1 MRHGWNE
8 VLLNGVAQWVSVR
21 GAAEAPLLVF
31 LHGGPGG
38 AEYGPRRHYLGAL
51 EQRWLVVEWEQRGAG
66 RSFRGDETAATLSL
80 DLLVDDAVA
89 LVQHC
94 RAAYPGQA
102 LVLVGHSFGTVL
114 GVRAAQRVP
123 ALIDAY
129 VGVGQVVNWALQEQR
144 SYAWALAEAHRQEDA
159 KAVAALES
167 IGEPVA
173 GLYSSGRRGV
183 ETQRRWLGALGGVT
197 ADPSFLTAWVR
208 SIVLARGYPFGAKL
222 RFSKGM
228 ARSMDLVWPQLASSV
243 DFARDA
249 CTLDVPVHLV
259 AGSTD
264 RITGL
269 DQVQPW
275 FDALQAPAKSLV
287 VLEGVGH
294 LSLYEAP
301 DRFVAALDEVR
312 TTAAL

>member
-1 MRHGWNE
+1 
-8 VLLNGVAQWVSVR
+8 VR
-21 GAAEAPLLVF
+21 GPDDAPLLVF

-38 AEYGPRRHYLGAL
+38 AEYGPRRHYLGSL
-51 EQRWLVVEWEQRGAG
+51 EQRWLVVDWEQRGAG
-66 RSFRGDETAATLSL
+66 RSFRGDETAATQSP

-94 RAAYPGQA
+94 RTEYPRQA
-102 LVLVGHSFGTVL
+102 LVLVGHSFGTLL
-114 GVRAAQRVP
+114 GVRAVQRVP
-123 ALIDAY
+123 TLVDAY
-129 VGVGQVVNWALQEQR
+129 VGVGQVVTWAVQEQR
-144 SYAWALAEAHRQEDA
+144 SYAWALAEARRHGNA
-159 KAVAALES
+159 KAVAALER

-173 GLYSSGRRGV
+173 GLYSSGRSGV
-183 ETQRRWLGALGGVT
+183 ETQRRWLGTLGGVT

-208 SIVLARGYPFGAKL
+208 SIVLAKGYPIGAKL

-249 CTLDVPVHLV
+249 LEIDVPVHLV
-259 AGSTD
+259 AGRAD

-275 FDALQAPAKSLV
+275 FEALQAPRKQLE
-287 VLEGVGH
+287 VLDSVGH
-294 LSLYEAP
+294 PSLYEAP
-301 DRFVAALDEVR
+301 DRFVALLDGVR
-312 TTAAL
+312 ETLPA

>member
-1 MRHGWNE
+1 VRQGWTE
-8 VLLNGVAQWVSVR
+8 IVLNGVAQWVSLR
-21 GAAEAPLLVF
+21 GPHDAPLLVF

-38 AEYGPRRHYLGAL
+38 AEYGPRRHYLGCL

-94 RAAYPGQA
+94 RTEYPGQA

-114 GVRAAQRVP
+114 GVRAVQRVP
-123 ALIDAY
+123 TLVDAY
-129 VGVGQVVNWALQEQR
+129 VGVGQVVNWAVQEQR
-144 SYAWALAEAHRQEDA
+144 SYAWALAEAHRQGNV
-159 KAVAALES
+159 KAAAALEL
-167 IGEPVA
+167 IGEPVR
-173 GLYSSGRRGV
+173 GLYSSGRSGV
-183 ETQRRWLGALGGVT
+183 ETQRRWLGTLGGVT

-228 ARSMDLVWPQLASSV
+228 ARSMELVWPQLASSV
-243 DFARDA
+243 DFARDVGA
-249 CTLDVPVHLV
+249 LDVPVHLV
-259 AGSTD
+259 AGATD

-275 FDALQAPAKSLV
+275 FDALQAPSKRLV
-287 VLEGVGH
+287 VLDGVGH

-301 DRFVAALDEVR
+301 DRFVAVLDDVREALPV
-312 TTAAL
+312 